1 MKKILVPTDFS
12 PQADYALHVASQL
25 AKKHKCEIYLL
36 HMLELPINEIDA
48 LSSHSDLPEAMFYM
62 KLARK
67 RFDEV
72 AKQPFLKN
80 IKVHEIVKFEQA
92 FDGIIDTCKEY
103 KIDLIIMGSHGV
115 SGFKEMFIGSNTEKV
130 VRTSDI
136 PVLVIKNYHKSFRIK
151 NFVYASDFTEEN
163 KAPFKKAIKFA
174 KLVNATMHL
183 LMINTPN
190 KFLTTDE
197 ADSRI
202 QDFMKGS
209 RFKNFTI
216 NIYNDY
222 TIEKGILN
230 FSHHIDA
237 GLIGMSTHGRK
248 GIAHFFNGS
257 ISEDLVNHAKR
268 PVITFKI

>member
-12 PQADYALHVASQL
+12 AQADYSLHVAAQL
-25 AKKHKCEIYLL
+25 AKKHGCEIYLL
-36 HMLELPINEIDA
+36 HMLELPVNEVDA
-48 LSSHSDLPEAMFYM
+48 LSSHSELPEAMFYM

-67 RFDEV
+67 RFDQVLE
-72 AKQPFLKN
+72 KPFLKN
-80 IKVHEIVKFEQA
+80 IKVHEIVKFHQA
-92 FDGIIDTCKEY
+92 FNGIIDTCKEF
-103 KIDLIIMGSHGV
+103 KIDLIVMGSHGV

-136 PVLVIKNYHKSFRIK
+136 PVLVIKNYHKKFRVK
-151 NFVYASDFTEEN
+151 NFIYASDFSNEN
-163 KAPFKKAIKFA
+163 KKPFKMAIEFA
-174 KLVNATMHL
+174 KLNNAALHL

-197 ADSRI
+197 ADSKM
-202 QDFMKGS
+202 QEFMKGS
-209 RFKNFTI
+209 RFKNYTI

-222 TIEKGILN
+222 TIEKGVLN
-230 FSHHIDA
+230 FAHHIDA

>member
-1 MKKILVPTDFS
+1 MKNILVPTDFS
-12 PQADYALHVASQL
+12 AQADYSLHVAAQL
-25 AKKHKCEIYLL
+25 AKKHGCEIYLL
-36 HMLELPINEIDA
+36 HMLELPVNEVDA
-48 LSSHSDLPEAMFYM
+48 LSSHSELPEAMFYM

-67 RFDEV
+67 RFDQVLE
-72 AKQPFLKN
+72 KPFLKN
-80 IKVHEIVKFEQA
+80 IKVHEIVKFHQA
-92 FDGIIDTCKEY
+92 FNGIIDTCKEF
-103 KIDLIIMGSHGV
+103 KIDLIVMGSHGV

-136 PVLVIKNYHKSFRIK
+136 PVLVIKNYHKKFRVK
-151 NFVYASDFTEEN
+151 NFIYASDFSNEN
-163 KAPFKKAIKFA
+163 KKPFKMAIEFA
-174 KLVNATMHL
+174 KLNNAALHL

-197 ADSRI
+197 ADSKM
-202 QDFMKGS
+202 QEFMKGS
-209 RFKNFTI
+209 RFKNYTI

-222 TIEKGILN
+222 TIEKGVLN
-230 FSHHIDA
+230 FAHHIDA